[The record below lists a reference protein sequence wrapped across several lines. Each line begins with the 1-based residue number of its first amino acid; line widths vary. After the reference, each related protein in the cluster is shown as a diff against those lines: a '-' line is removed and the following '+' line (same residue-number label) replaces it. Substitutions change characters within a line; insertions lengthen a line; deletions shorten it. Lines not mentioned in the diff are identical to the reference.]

1 MSATGVSSSDGEASQ
16 LINSL
21 LSALAV
27 SARSAA
33 AIPCDEEDKAE
44 GGSGQGGDFSFA
56 NSFPE
61 YQTLTNSAR
70 GRVGALISRSMQAC
84 NPGSPDAWGDD
95 EWGAELDD
103 PNLWESCADAC
114 EALLERVNGIIDG
127 NVEVGGDGRLREKVS
142 LEEKGCLVGLFAEFT
157 EFIAAGSPP
166 PPHPQPHPHPLSGNS
181 SQWSRVT
188 RQADGGGEAGPA
200 D

>member
-1 MSATGVSSSDGEASQ
+1 MSATGDSGSENEASQ
-16 LINSL
+16 LIDSL

-33 AIPCDEEDKAE
+33 AIPCDDEGGGEE
-44 GGSGQGGDFSFA
+44 GSGQGGDFSFA

-61 YQTLTNSAR
+61 YQTLTKSAR
-70 GRVGALISRSMQAC
+70 GRVGVLISRSMQAC
-84 NPGSPDAWGDD
+84 NSGSPDAWGDD

-142 LEEKGCLVGLFAEFT
+142 FEEE
-157 EFIAAGSPP
+157 E
-166 PPHPQPHPHPLSGNS
+166 
-181 SQWSRVT
+181 
-188 RQADGGGEAGPA
+188 EEEE
-200 D
+200 